1 MFFNSTFTVNTSI
14 LARNGEIAQKA
25 LGNTEIIPVLKGD
38 AYGYGTEKVYNTLK
52 AAIAPT
58 RYAVAHVSE
67 AAELRRCGST
77 EELMLISGVPLAA
90 VRDALELGVTL
101 TVANAETARHVAR
114 LADKPAAV
122 QIELD
127 CGLNRYGTKLG
138 AELDALIAAIKSE
151 PRLRVSGV
159 YTHFTLLDFV
169 DEDAVRRELDA
180 YLDGVARIEAA
191 GIEVP
196 LRHAASSNV
205 SEWFPA
211 AHLDAVRLGRRLYM
225 GPPRHR
231 IGTVHD
237 DGVREPGTWRS
248 TVTAVRRVTADE
260 RLGYGGEFC
269 AGRDTTICLVS
280 VGYADGLEPRLCSV
294 LTASPAATPVSP
306 QAATMQ
312 CNPMLTASPAATMR
326 GAPVL
331 VNGRRARLLG
341 ANMDSCYIDA
351 GDCDAKLGDEVVFF
365 GRSAS
370 GAELSAQDLAALIDD
385 EGVYLSSRLTARV
398 GREYVD

>member
-14 LARNGEIAQKA
+14 LARNGEIAQKN

-151 PRLRVSGV
+151 PRLCVSGV

-294 LTASPAATPVSP
+294 LTASPAAT
-306 QAATMQ
+306 
-312 CNPMLTASPAATMR
+312 MR